1 MVEGARLES
10 VYRGDSIVGSNPTV
24 SASFSSLARKRDG
37 PACARCWAHRRL
49 LQKSPLMPIIGI
61 EHSFV
66 ILNLFQD
73 NDPRSHVILKQ
84 VQDEELWGEG
94 VG

>member
-1 MVEGARLES
+1 
-10 VYRGDSIVGSNPTV
+10 
-24 SASFSSLARKRDG
+24 
-37 PACARCWAHRRL
+37 
-49 LQKSPLMPIIGI
+49 MPIIGI